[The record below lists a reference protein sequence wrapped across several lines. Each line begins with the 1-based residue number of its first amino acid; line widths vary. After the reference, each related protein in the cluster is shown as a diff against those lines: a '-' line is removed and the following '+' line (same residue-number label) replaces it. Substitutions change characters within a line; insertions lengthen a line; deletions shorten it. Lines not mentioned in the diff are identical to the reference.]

1 MPEVQRLLIK
11 EGDKTYEV
19 YVEAETTTSLPEPGS
34 DGEREGKK
42 GIDVKNLVDLEKARE
57 VIRGYTLYV
66 LGAFKNFGAAEIQ
79 EVNIKFGFKFSGTAG
94 IPYIT
99 QGSAENN
106 MEIEVKCKFPDTQ
119 NSSSSS

>member
-106 MEIEVKCKFPDTQ
+106 MEIEVKCKFPDTK